1 MSNFALPDR
10 SLTSSYVCS
19 VKVGVF
25 SHNRLSGI
33 QPVFPA
39 SAYRFFTRFSKCK
52 SRPTHVLEPGTSISC
67 VVGITWGRVGADT
80 GLSVVCV
87 YGATFSLCQNTCFSY
102 ICTTQ
107 ASSGVWPFS
116 NSQSPHVYLYFPLLA
131 LAPYPLAP
139 TRSLPIP
146 PWPYPSLSPTLL
158 SPTPS
163 LPLGQE

>member
-1 MSNFALPDR
+1 M
-10 SLTSSYVCS
+10 
-19 VKVGVF
+19 F

-33 QPVFPA
+33 QPAFPA

-52 SRPTHVLEPGTSISC
+52 TWPTHVLEPGTSISC

-107 ASSGVWPFS
+107 ASSGARGVSSVKGGSAGEKISLRVKIKFGFLFS
-116 NSQSPHVYLYFPLLA
+116 GENFSEISFLLKDIS
-131 LAPYPLAP
+131 LFTLVL
-139 TRSLPIP
+139 RSKR
-146 PWPYPSLSPTLL
+146 
-158 SPTPS
+158 
-163 LPLGQE
+163 